1 MKLSWCHSS
10 FIMYY
15 IYNQNHGRPV
25 MVMKFLT
32 NICTFCMRVITS
44 NTLLSSAMIFLI
56 PYPHVLDTLVQ

>member
-1 MKLSWCHSS
+1 
-10 FIMYY
+10 
-15 IYNQNHGRPV
+15 

-56 PYPHVLDTLVQ
+56 PYPHVLDLLVQ